1 MSGVWSLI
9 RAASAEVNMEVG
21 RMMVHDVKTCRA
33 HDSLNVAAQIMWEH
47 ACGCVPVVDE
57 QRRPV
62 GFLTDRDICMAAYTQ
77 GAPLQTLS
85 AATAMALNV
94 ISCRAD
100 DEVADAARIMREA
113 GVRRLPVVDKDGR
126 LVGLLSIDDLACESQ
141 RNLRGGTNRELTGL
155 IGDVYG
161 AICSMRC
168 RRRHSPDP
176 PAVGSSHGSSHAFD
190 D

>member
-1 MSGVWSLI
+1 
-9 RAASAEVNMEVG
+9 MEVR

-33 HDSLNVAAQIMWEH
+33 HDSLNVAAQIMWEC

-77 GAPLQTLS
+77 GVPLQALRVES
-85 AATAMALNV
+85 AMARNI
-94 ISCRAD
+94 ISCCPN
-100 DEVADAARIMREA
+100 DEIADAASIMRKT
-113 GVRRLPVVDKDGR
+113 GVSRLPVVDKDGS
-126 LVGLLSIDDLACESQ
+126 LIGLLSLDDLGCESQ
-141 RNLRGGTNRELTGL
+141 RTLRGGTNRELAGL

-168 RRRHSPDP
+168 RRRHSADP
-176 PAVGSSHGSSHAFD
+176 PAVASSHASD

>member
-1 MSGVWSLI
+1 
-9 RAASAEVNMEVG
+9 MEV
-21 RMMVHDVKTCRA
+21 RKMMVHDVKTCHA
-33 HDSLNVAAQIMWEH
+33 HDSLTVAAQVMWEH

-77 GAPLQTLS
+77 GASLQALRVE
-85 AATAMALNV
+85 TAMARNV
-94 ISCRAD
+94 ISCHAD
-100 DEVADAARIMREA
+100 DEIIDAARIMRET
-113 GVRRLPVVDKDGR
+113 GVRRLPVVDRDGS
-126 LVGLLSIDDLACESQ
+126 LVGLLCLDDLACESQ
-141 RNLRGGTNRELTGL
+141 RNLRGGTNRDLAGL

-168 RRRHSPDP
+168 RRRHSADP
-176 PAVGSSHGSSHAFD
+176 PAVASTHGSSHASD